1 MRLLPPS
8 ALCSDR
14 WQGIV
19 EWILWGGS
27 CWRQRSH
34 IPSKHG
40 GRPWHCAGS
49 RSRHLQQRRGYS
61 CKNHFRWE
69 NVRCYR
75 NIHCCV
81 YSIFNHKSIGW
92 FLYSGISNIFCLAAT
107 PPTLGDYALNFDSEL
122 AVKVPSSAVSA
133 YQSSWGTNYSRMT
146 ISAGDP
152 TSATTAANSGST
164 THWATFSNT
173 YSDSELSVEAGK
185 YQ

>member
-1 MRLLPPS
+1 MQALSSLWHVIVTVVCDVVKHILQSPLLSAVEYTYGSNGDSLWCYSPVFTLRLS
-8 ALCSDR
+8 H
-14 WQGIV
+14 WNV
-19 EWILWGGS
+19 
-27 CWRQRSH
+27 WRRAH
-34 IPSKHG
+34 TVKITLNAAITK
-40 GRPWHCAGS
+40 
-49 RSRHLQQRRGYS
+49 
-61 CKNHFRWE
+61 
-69 NVRCYR
+69 
-75 NIHCCV
+75 
-81 YSIFNHKSIGW
+81 IGNEA